1 MSILKPDIMSSD
13 ESGYEEGDEVI
24 LVRPLP
30 WLSAEVIAF
39 K

>member
-1 MSILKPDIMSSD
+1 MPDIMSSD

-24 LVRPLP
+24 LVP

-39 K
+39 QQQLDEEI